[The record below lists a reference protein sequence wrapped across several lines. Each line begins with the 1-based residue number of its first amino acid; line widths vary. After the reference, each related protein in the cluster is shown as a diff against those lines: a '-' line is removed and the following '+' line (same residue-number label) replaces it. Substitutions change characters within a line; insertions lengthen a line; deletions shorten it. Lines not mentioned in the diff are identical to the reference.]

1 MTERLQ
7 EVGGRVTSGAVTEE
21 LHHSNPF
28 CHALSVANSN
38 FGWNIMRIKN
48 HIAIIYISIL
58 FALLVGC
65 IGPTT
70 QRVEPNDAA
79 VALEAEKQR
88 EIALQE
94 SLNDQYR
101 LDRVGWPILRAGLQ
115 FCEDRKAKA
124 IGIKYANKHDF
135 EDEYQD
141 IAISKL
147 GLGDTLKI
155 INIIETTPAA
165 ESGLHEGDILISVNN
180 KDVPIGKNASKDFTK
195 FLKKETE
202 DNSQLTFGVKRDGL
216 NEIINVIPVDACDY
230 PLIVSPEEIVNASAD
245 GNTIVVTQGMM
256 SFAKTDDELALVVGH
271 ELAHNSMRHI
281 DAKRLN
287 AFGGFLIDIL
297 FAALGANTQGLFSN
311 MAAQAYS
318 QEFESEA
325 DYVGLYINELAD
337 YEIQEA
343 AYFWRR
349 MGVKHPGSIDKS
361 HATSHPSS
369 PERFVSIEDTIK
381 EINQKKSAGEELVP
395 NMDTEA
401 FQERDPPP
409 SIDL

>member
-1 MTERLQ
+1 ME
-7 EVGGRVTSGAVTEE
+7 GMK
-21 LHHSNPF
+21 F
-28 CHALSVANSN
+28 
-38 FGWNIMRIKN
+38 KN
-48 HIAIIYISIL
+48 HVLIINVSIL
-58 FALLVGC
+58 FALLIGC
-65 IGPTT
+65 AGPTT
-70 QRVEPNDAA
+70 QRIKPNDAA
-79 VALEAEKQR
+79 VAAEAELQR

-101 LDRVGWPILRAGLQ
+101 LDRVGWPILKAGLQ
-115 FCEDRKAKA
+115 FCEDRKAKT
-124 IGIKYANKHDF
+124 IGIKYANKHNF
-135 EDEYQD
+135 EGEYQD

-155 INIIETTPAA
+155 INIIEMTPAA

-180 KDVPIGKNASKDFTK
+180 KDVPIGKNASKDFAKLLTK
-195 FLKKETE
+195 EIE
-202 DNSQLTFGVKRDGL
+202 DNSQLSFKIRRDGL
-216 NEIINVIPVDACDY
+216 DEIINVTPVEACDY
-230 PLIVSPEEIVNASAD
+230 PLIVSDDDIVNAYAD
-245 GNTIVVTQGMM
+245 GNQIVITQGMM

-287 AFGGFLIDIL
+287 ALGGFLIDIL

-325 DYVGLYINELAD
+325 DYVGLYINELAG
-337 YEIQEA
+337 YEIKDA

-349 MGVKHPGSIDKS
+349 MGVKHPSSIGKS
-361 HATSHPSS
+361 HAASHPSS

-395 NMDTEA
+395 NMDREA
-401 FQERDPPP
+401 FEERDPPL

>member
-1 MTERLQ
+1 MKFKYHL
-7 EVGGRVTSGAVTEE
+7 
-21 LHHSNPF
+21 L
-28 CHALSVANSN
+28 
-38 FGWNIMRIKN
+38 
-48 HIAIIYISIL
+48 IINVSIL
-58 FALLVGC
+58 FSLLIGC
-65 IGPTT
+65 AGPTT
-70 QRVEPNDAA
+70 QRIKPNEAA
-79 VALEAEKQR
+79 VAHEAEIQR

-94 SLNDQYR
+94 FLDDQYR
-101 LDRVGWPILRAGLQ
+101 LDRVGWPILKAGLQ

-124 IGIKYANKHDF
+124 VGIIYANKHDF
-135 EDEYQD
+135 EGEYQD
-141 IAISKL
+141 IAISKF

-155 INIIETTPAA
+155 INVIETTPAA
-165 ESGLHEGDILISVNN
+165 ESGLQEGDILISVNN
-180 KDVPIGKNASKDFTK
+180 KNVPIGKNASKDFTK
-195 FLKKETE
+195 FLRIETE
-202 DNSQLTFGVKRDGL
+202 ENYQITFGVKRDGL
-216 NEIINVIPVDACDY
+216 NEIINVIPVGACDY
-230 PLIVSPEEIVNASAD
+230 PLIVSGDDIVNASAD

-256 SFAKTDDELALVVGH
+256 SFATTDDELALVVGH

-287 AFGGFLIDIL
+287 AFGGLLIDIL
-297 FAALGANTQGLFSN
+297 FAVLGANTQGAFSN

-318 QEFESEA
+318 QEFEAEA

-337 YEIQEA
+337 YEIQDA

-369 PERFVSIEDTIK
+369 PERFVSIEDTIN
-381 EINQKKSAGEELVP
+381 EINQKKAAGEELMP

-401 FQERDPPP
+401 FVKRDPPP

>member
-1 MTERLQ
+1 M
-7 EVGGRVTSGAVTEE
+7 
-21 LHHSNPF
+21 
-28 CHALSVANSN
+28 
-38 FGWNIMRIKN
+38 KN
-48 HIAIIYISIL
+48 HIAIINVSIL
-58 FALLVGC
+58 FVLLVGC
-65 IGPTT
+65 AGPTT
-70 QRVEPNDAA
+70 QRVKPNDAA

-101 LDRVGWPILRAGLQ
+101 LDRVGWPILKAGLP

-124 IGIKYANKHDF
+124 VGIKYANKHNF
-135 EDEYQD
+135 EGEYHD

-180 KDVPIGKNASKDFTK
+180 KGVPIGKNASKDFNK
-195 FLKKETE
+195 FLTKEIE
-202 DNSQLTFGVKRDGL
+202 DNSQLSFKIRRDGL
-216 NEIINVIPVDACDY
+216 DEIIYVTPVEACDY
-230 PLIVSPEEIVNASAD
+230 PLIVSDDDIVNAYAD
-245 GNTIVVTQGMM
+245 GNKIVITQGMM

-287 AFGGFLIDIL
+287 AFGGLLIDIL
-297 FAALGANTQGLFSN
+297 FAVLGANTQGLFSN

-318 QEFESEA
+318 QEFEAEA
-325 DYVGLYINELAD
+325 DYVGLYMNELAG
-337 YEIQEA
+337 YEIKDA
-343 AYFWRR
+343 AYFWRK
-349 MGVKHPGSIDKS
+349 MGVKHPGSIGKN
-361 HATSHPSS
+361 HAASHPSS

-381 EINQKKSAGEELVP
+381 EINQKISAGEKLMP
-395 NMDTEA
+395 NMDREA
-401 FQERDPPP
+401 FEERDLPPTVK
-409 SIDL
+409 L